1 MERERSYDMY
11 EMPKIILKKKE
22 LLLKQQKNKVNKI
35 IYAHATCHHKF
46 LVVFELCQVDF
57 TLHTNIYVSC
67 PKFTKK
73 HKK

>member
-1 MERERSYDMY
+1 MY
-11 EMPKIILKKKE
+11 EMPKIVLKTKGQFFR
-22 LLLKQQKNKVNKI
+22 QQKNKVNKI

-57 TLHTNIYVSC
+57 TLNTNTYVSC
-67 PKFTKK
+67 PKFKTK